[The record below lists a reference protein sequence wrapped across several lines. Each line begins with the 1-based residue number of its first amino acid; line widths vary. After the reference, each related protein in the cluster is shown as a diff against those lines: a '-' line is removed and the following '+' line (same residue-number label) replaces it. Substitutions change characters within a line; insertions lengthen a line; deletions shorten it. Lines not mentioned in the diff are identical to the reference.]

1 MGLKIGNL
9 IVGGNAPQT
18 KPFELEQTVSFSQ
31 IRKVTE
37 EKLEIQTKEIQEET
51 HIKLQDGELERLIP
65 KKSSYMMD
73 FTSGSE

>member
-1 MGLKIGNL
+1 MALIIGNL
-9 IVGGNAPQT
+9 IVGNSVVSSS
-18 KPFELEQTVSFSQ
+18 KPVTEIETISFSQ
-31 IRKVTE
+31 LKKDTE
-37 EKLEIQTKEIQEET
+37 FDTKQIQEET